1 MSLRHPNEIES
12 ARQAR
17 RSLTFV
23 RQKLLNPTPQA
34 LESCPPHLRT
44 AIDSLARLQSQLDN
58 AGLRT
63 RPGLQTGELRRELS
77 TLRRELAHVNA
88 LMQNAGAFHAALAL
102 LLTPQADDSIRYAAG
117 GIVPARPAATLQLEG

>member
-17 RSLTFV
+17 RSLTLV

-34 LESCPPHLRT
+34 LESCTPHLRT
-44 AIDSLARLQSQLDN
+44 AIDSLAGLQSQLDN
-58 AGLRT
+58 AESRF
-63 RPGLQTGELRRELS
+63 RPGLPTRDLRAELS
-77 TLRRELAHVNA
+77 TLSRELAQVNA
-88 LMQNAGAFHAALAL
+88 LMQNAGAFHAALAH

-117 GIVPARPAATLQLEG
+117 GIVPARPASTKRSK